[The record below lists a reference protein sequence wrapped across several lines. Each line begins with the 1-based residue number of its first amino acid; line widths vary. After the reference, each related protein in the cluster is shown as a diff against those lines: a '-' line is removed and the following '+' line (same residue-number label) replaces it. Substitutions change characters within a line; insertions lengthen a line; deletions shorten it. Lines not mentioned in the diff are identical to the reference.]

1 MRKKLLLGD
10 SRWAA
15 RKVLNQRSSYPRL
28 LYKYRDATKQHL
40 EPLLLSST
48 FYLSSREQFNDPFDA
63 QCIARVSPDLRDR
76 KRRLEQLKTRVR
88 ASRGSQSISRGVK
101 HRNELYRDM
110 LTLDRAQG
118 RAQRSFD
125 INANAFGIY
134 SMAETP
140 RSLLMWAHYANNHA
154 GVCLIFYVPADP
166 DVFMRAFPVEYGDDY
181 PSMEWTDLERVDAIR
196 ALLKKSTE
204 WAYEQESRI
213 LVPGAAKTIFPFD
226 RAALVGIIFGARCS
240 DESKTTVKELI
251 DRRAA
256 VGGGRPQMF
265 DAHLAREKYAIGVF
279 PHGKKSHQRD
289 GRGDRHPSV
298 DPNELSF
305 RQPRE
310 LSCHLLPT
318 APDAFA
324 LRS

>member
-1 MRKKLLLGD
+1 MMRKDVLIGD
-10 SRWAA
+10 SRWAV
-15 RKVLNQRSSYPRL
+15 REVLNQQSSYPRL
-28 LYKYRDATKQHL
+28 LYKYRHATTQHL

-76 KRRLEQLKTRVR
+76 KRRLEQLK
-88 ASRGSQSISRGVK
+88 ASVRGSRDGQSISMGVK

-110 LTLDRAQG
+110 LTPDRAQA

-140 RSLLMWAHYANNHA
+140 RSLLMWAHYANNHS
-154 GVCLIFYVPADP
+154 GVCLAFYVPADP

-181 PSMEWTDLERVDAIR
+181 PSMEWTDFERVDAIR

-213 LVPGAAKTIFPFD
+213 LLPNAARTVLPFD
-226 RAALVGIIFGARCS
+226 QAALAGIIFGARCS
-240 DESKTTVKELI
+240 EESKAMVKELI
-251 DRRAA
+251 DRRAG
-256 VGGGRPQMF
+256 VGGTRPQMF
-265 DAHLAREKYAIGVF
+265 NAHLAREKYSIGIF
-279 PHGKKSHQRD
+279 PYGKKPPADWKGRSPSGRRSKRTRVPPRLETVQRS
-289 GRGDRHPSV
+289 R
-298 DPNELSF
+298 
-305 RQPRE
+305 
-310 LSCHLLPT
+310 
-318 APDAFA
+318 
-324 LRS
+324 